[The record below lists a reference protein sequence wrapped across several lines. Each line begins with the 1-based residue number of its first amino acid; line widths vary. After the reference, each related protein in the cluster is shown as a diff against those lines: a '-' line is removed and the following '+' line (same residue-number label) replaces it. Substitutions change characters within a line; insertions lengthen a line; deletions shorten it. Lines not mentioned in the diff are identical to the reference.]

1 MRALTV
7 RACAKLNLTLDV
19 ADRRADGYHDMTMI
33 MQSVDLCDTLTVSLT
48 GEGITVD
55 CGALSGEDNLA
66 YRAAALYREAARS
79 TDGVHIAIDKHIP
92 LRGGMAGGSADAA
105 AVRAALDRLIGT
117 VSWEKLRQ
125 IALTL
130 GADVPF
136 ALVGGTALATGVGE
150 RLTPLPPLPE
160 CVFLLASVGEK
171 PSTGEMFARLDALTE
186 RRRPDTAAVLAAL
199 QKGDL
204 PRAASGFVNAFA
216 PLWENETTR
225 ALCDVMTE
233 AGALSVSLTGA
244 GPTIFAT
251 FADEE
256 AARRCQAALT
266 TPTLLCR
273 PTQKSILFA

>member
-1 MRALTV
+1 MKALTV

-33 MQSVDLCDTLTVSLT
+33 MQSVDLCDALSLSLE
-48 GEGITVD
+48 GEEIVVE
-55 CGALSGEDNLA
+55 CGALSGQDNLA
-66 YRAAALYREAARS
+66 YRAAALYRGAAGCAEGIR
-79 TDGVHIAIDKHIP
+79 VVIDKRIP

-105 AVRAALDRLIGT
+105 AVLAALDRLIGT
-117 VSWEKLRQ
+117 VPWEKLRQ
-125 IALTL
+125 IALML

-150 RLTPLPPLPE
+150 RLTPLPPLPN

-171 PSTGEMFARLDALTE
+171 PSTAEMFARLDALPD

-199 QKGDL
+199 QAGDL
-204 PRAASGFVNAFA
+204 PRAARGFVNAFF
-216 PLWENETTR
+216 PLWESETTR
-225 ALCDVMTE
+225 ALRQAMTD

-244 GPTIFAT
+244 GPTLFAT

-256 AARRCQAALT
+256 VALRCQAALSA
-266 TPTLLCR
+266 PTLLCR
-273 PTQKSILFA
+273 PTQKSILFE